1 MDKLI
6 KRAQEGDTAALEAL
20 WEQTKR
26 FSFTVSRRFYTT
38 TYADTEDL
46 QQCAYLGF
54 HAAVMQH
61 TGRYDFLSL
70 VRWCTQRECQ
80 KLIDLYGSRR
90 QLRADS
96 LDIILPDGES
106 TPADLIKD
114 DSLPEHDVRLIGSE
128 IVRDVR
134 AAVAE
139 LPERERMLIET
150 RWLGDD
156 PLTLDQTGK
165 AMGISLERTRQ
176 IEARAFDRLRADP
189 VLRTYT
195 GNPEKSGDV
204 VGRGGLQN
212 FLNTG
217 SSVVEHEVI
226 RSILHSERKQ
236 KKQAQQSA
244 YAALL
249 QSLAD
254 AGYLN
259 SAELKTFLPMAD
271 R

>member
-1 MDKLI
+1 MVKLI
-6 KRAQEGDTAALEAL
+6 KQAQEGDTAALEAL
-20 WEQTKR
+20 WEQTKA
-26 FSFTVSRRFYTT
+26 FALAVSRRYYPT
-38 TYADTEDL
+38 TYADSDDL

-54 HAAVMQH
+54 HTAVMQH
-61 TGRYDFLSL
+61 TGRYRFLSL
-70 VRWCTQRECQ
+70 VQWCTQRECQ
-80 KLIDLYGSRR
+80 RALDLYGSRR
-90 QLRADS
+90 QVRADS
-96 LDIILPDGES
+96 LDILLPDGEH
-106 TPADLIKD
+106 TPADLIED

-150 RWLGDD
+150 RWLGDN
-156 PLTLDQTGK
+156 PLTLDQSGK
-165 AMGISLERTRQ
+165 AMGISPERTRQ

-189 VLRTYT
+189 ILRTYT

-217 SSVVEHEVI
+217 ASVVEHEAI
-226 RSILHSERKQ
+226 RRIHHAERKQ
-236 KKQAQQSA
+236 KMQAQQSA

-249 QSLAD
+249 HSLAD
-254 AGYLN
+254 AGFLD
-259 SAELKTFLPMAD
+259 SAELKTLLPMAD

>member
-6 KRAQEGDTAALEAL
+6 RQAQEGDTAALEAL

-26 FSFTVSRRFYTT
+26 FAFTVSRRFYTT
-38 TYADTEDL
+38 AYADTEDL

-61 TGRYDFLSL
+61 TGRYDFLAL

-80 KLIDLYGSRR
+80 KLLDLYGSRH

-96 LDIILPDGES
+96 LDIILPDGVS
-106 TPADLIKD
+106 TPADLLAD

-134 AAVAE
+134 TAVAE

-189 VLRTYT
+189 VLRTYAR
-195 GNPEKSGDV
+195 NSEKCGDV

-217 SSVVEHEVI
+217 SSVVEHEAI
-226 RSILHSERKQ
+226 RRIHHAECKQ

-259 SAELKTFLPMAD
+259 SAELKTFLPMAGS
-271 R
+271 

>member
-6 KRAQEGDTAALEAL
+6 KRAQESDTAALEAL
-20 WEQTKR
+20 WEQTKA
-26 FSFTVSRRFYTT
+26 FAFTVSRRFYTT
-38 TYADTEDL
+38 AYADTEDL

-61 TGRYDFLSL
+61 TGRYDFLAL

-80 KLIDLYGSRR
+80 KLLDLYGSRR

-96 LDIILPDGES
+96 LDILLPDGEH
-106 TPADLIKD
+106 TPADLIED

-150 RWLGDD
+150 RWLGDN

-165 AMGISLERTRQ
+165 AMGISRERTRQ
-176 IEARAFDRLRADP
+176 IEARTFDRLRADP

-217 SSVVEHEVI
+217 ASVVEHEAI
-226 RSILHSERKQ
+226 RRIHHAERKQ
-236 KKQAQQSA
+236 KMQAQQSA

-249 QSLAD
+249 HSLAD
-254 AGYLN
+254 AGFLD
-259 SAELKTFLPMAD
+259 SAELKTLLPMAD